1 VNSFELMHA
10 LGGASEDFVEE
21 ALSEPLNGEQPV
33 ADVQFSGGSGESA
46 PVTHRLLLTVISAAA
61 CLAIAVGLGAVIWR
75 LNRPGISP
83 EISANTS
90 QTEPAD
96 SGLDGDTP
104 TGEPS
109 DVTGHTETQT
119 TVSAQTE
126 TAASTETTAGAA
138 ETESRT
144 NPRTAAVS
152 TSAVTTMQTAART
165 TATVSQGTRAVTSR
179 SDTAPETVTTTVQRI
194 QQADPEQVIAQL
206 RAGYAHE
213 FDWQGPCEI
222 DWLPYGVAFL
232 CRDSD
237 LEALKAGMIGQ
248 YPVNWSE
255 GAWTDAGG
263 SGIGYVNGASADNCL
278 VQPVSGFVYQYGG
291 DNAMEMSGTG
301 HSFSFRYDQQ
311 TQCRVMNDFS
321 GYAREG
327 WTVCMASV
335 QAPICCTPGGAV
347 YRDYTELIRALAEK
361 PETVLL
367 DIVYGEECSFGL
379 PEPIIDEIYE
389 FYVHIP
395 DGAAVPGALS
405 AYGTVDEMS
414 GIPGDS
420 YWLLETHNDFSS
432 AYGWYGLELSDDAVQ
447 RFLSPASNEGL
458 QQLCEELE
466 AIPGVRLAQPVME
479 YYA

>member
-1 VNSFELMHA
+1 MNEQELLQA
-10 LGGASEDFVEE
+10 FSRVDRGFVEE
-21 ALSEPLNGEQPV
+21 AEQPV
-33 ADVQFSGGSGESA
+33 AKKS
-46 PVTHRLLLTVISAAA
+46 PVLLRVTASLAAVAAA
-61 CLAIAVGLGAVIWR
+61 CAGILFGMRWLGRQQGITYSPGYSDNLIESAVSDTQTDSTSADTTRTTAGTTRTQTGQAV
-75 LNRPGISP
+75 
-83 EISANTS
+83 T
-90 QTEPAD
+90 
-96 SGLDGDTP
+96 
-104 TGEPS
+104 
-109 DVTGHTETQT
+109 TQT
-119 TVSAQTE
+119 TVSAAEGTTGQTTNTTTKQTTHTTEKQTNSSGSTTKDTKLPWVITNTTAPNEQTE
-126 TAASTETTAGAA
+126 
-138 ETESRT
+138 
-144 NPRTAAVS
+144 P
-152 TSAVTTMQTAART
+152 
-165 TATVSQGTRAVTSR
+165 VTSR
-179 SDTAPETVTTTVQRI
+179 EQTPM
-194 QQADPEQVIAQL
+194 QADPEAVIQQL
-206 RAGYAHE
+206 RTGYLHGFNWDAQRVYASNKVVPH
-213 FDWQGPCEI
+213 QVCEI
-222 DWLPYGVAFL
+222 DYVPYGVAFL

-237 LEALKAGMIGQ
+237 LEALKTGSIGQ

-291 DNAMEMSGTG
+291 DNATEMSGTG

-321 GYAREG
+321 EFARDG

-395 DGAAVPGALS
+395 DGAAVPEALS

-432 AYGWYGLELSDDAVQ
+432 AYGWYGLELSAAFSQPGEQ
-447 RFLSPASNEGL
+447 R
-458 QQLCEELE
+458 
-466 AIPGVRLAQPVME
+466 RLAAALRGARSDPGRPPCTARNGILCLNE
-479 YYA
+479 K

>member
-1 VNSFELMHA
+1 MNSFELMHA
-10 LGGASEDFVEE
+10 LSGASEEFVEE
-21 ALSEPLNGEQPV
+21 ALSEPLNNEEQPV
-33 ADVQFSGGSGESA
+33 TGVQFSEGSGESENT
-46 PVTHRLLLTVISAAA
+46 PHRLLLTVLSVAA
-61 CLAIAVGLGAVIWR
+61 CLTIAAGLGAVIWR
-75 LNRPGISP
+75 LNRPNIAP

-194 QQADPEQVIAQL
+194 QQADPAAVIAQL

-222 DWLPYGVAFL
+222 DYVPYGVAFL

-237 LEALKAGMIGQ
+237 LPALKTGSIGQ
-248 YPVNWSE
+248 YPVNWSD
-255 GAWTDAGG
+255 GAWTDFGG
-263 SGIGYVNGASADNCL
+263 SGCRVLEAAPVDGATADNCL
-278 VQPVSGFVYQYGG
+278 VQPVSGFAQKYGQM
-291 DNAMEMSGTG
+291 NAG
-301 HSFSFRYDQQ
+301 HSFTFHYRDE
-311 TQCRVMNDFS
+311 VMCSVKDDYSEF
-321 GYAREG
+321 AQDG

-335 QAPICCTPGGAV
+335 EAALCLTPDGMI
-347 YRDYTELIRALAEK
+347 YRDDSALIEALAEK

-367 DIVYGEECSFGL
+367 GIVYGEEHVYADIF
-379 PEPIIDEIYE
+379 
-389 FYVHIP
+389 
-395 DGAAVPGALS
+395 PGELLLH
-405 AYGTVDEMS
+405 
-414 GIPGDS
+414 IPGDAP
-420 YWLLETHNDFSS
+420 DPAAFA
-432 AYGWYGLELSDDAVQ
+432 AYGLLYSLPPAPTPGCYYVDYPQICCSETGWYALKLSDAVRG
-447 RFLSPASNEGL
+447 RFCGNQGNIFDYAEM
-458 QQLCEELE
+458 QQVCSELMQL
-466 AIPGVRLAQPVME
+466 PGVRLAHPAMAYLE
-479 YYA
+479 